1 MPLECEEMEGYSYVL
16 IEREL
21 TEIEMQR
28 FQTKRG
34 QGVQE
39 VRDAGVHSD

>member
-1 MPLECEEMEGYSYVL
+1 M
-16 IEREL
+16 IEREH
-21 TEIEMQR
+21 TKIEMRR

-39 VRDAGVHSD
+39 VKNVVVHSD